1 MRSAS
6 TALVAALLSRQPLYS
21 ADLFTISLID
31 GTTLRWTS
39 ADFDITYGGEV
50 WSARGPMIDRTAWAT
65 KNTTE
70 IPEMT
75 IQIGST
81 GLDFGSVNLKRAA
94 HDGLFDGAY
103 LLLQRAFMP
112 SFGDTT
118 LGLVTLFGGRF
129 GAIEITA
136 LGIKATCTASNV
148 LMAQNLPRRVYQ
160 ARCTH
165 TLYDAGCTLSPAAF
179 TDHYVV
185 LSANRIAINWFG
197 SPVNPPSR
205 YLFGTMRVTSGIAA
219 GEALTVSSAASN
231 GVAFGYPLLNIP
243 VAGDRFSV
251 TWGCD
256 KSMATCQDPF
266 NNLINFG
273 GFPYIPPPS
282 VGI

>member
-6 TALVAALLSRQPLYS
+6 TALISALLARQPLYS

-70 IPEMT
+70 VPEMT
-75 IQIGST
+75 IEIGST
-81 GLDFGSVNLKRAA
+81 GLDFGSINLKRAA

-136 LGIKATCTASNV
+136 LSIKATCTASNV
-148 LMAQNLPRRVYQ
+148 LMAQNLPRRAYQ

-165 TLYDAGCTLSPAAF
+165 TLYDAGCTLSAAAF

-197 SPVNPPSR
+197 SAVNPPSR

-219 GEALTVSSAASN
+219 GEALTVSSAATN

-243 VAGDRFSV
+243 APGDSFSL

-256 KSMATCQDPF
+256 KSMATCQNTF
-266 NNLINFG
+266 ANLLNFG
-273 GFPYIPPPS
+273 GFPYIPAPS
-282 VGI
+282 IGI